1 MSKKQ
6 VYAVLELSDHEVKLL
21 VCEFLEG
28 RLNVLHKERQNT
40 KGIVNSVIV
49 NKNDVV
55 ANIIKVVSKSQ
66 EVLGFDIHR
75 VLLSI
80 PSVNVKNVTK
90 RVNVFVDSMERKVT
104 IDHVKKGVSELLDM
118 TDDETIPVNIGS
130 VRYITNGIISRKM
143 PLNETSDVLV
153 VSADILYADKDIVF
167 NYVLIAEEAG
177 LEVMDICIAAFA
189 AAEETSI
196 VRKMDTKYVI
206 GVNLEKTTTTLTLF
220 EKDKILSSQI
230 VPHGYG
236 NWITKFKEVHDLP
249 NDTIFRLIKSNIPF
263 DSSKV
268 DDFQVFVYGKD
279 QEQKVLTKREIYEL
293 LEEPLNE
300 WCSYIIEVCGGI
312 INSGETKF
320 VIYGDGA
327 DFDGMKD
334 LIRKFPVQTTNYV
347 PDTLGARYSAFTSML
362 GMFYVWN
369 EQRELKNDYRNCSD
383 SLELERNEI
392 NKKKIDMGLTQRL
405 KRALMLDK

>member
-1 MSKKQ
+1 MSKKE

-40 KGIVNSVIV
+40 NGIVNSVIV

-55 ANIIKVVSKSQ
+55 ANIIKVAAKTQ
-66 EVLGFDIHR
+66 EVLGFDINR
-75 VLLSI
+75 VLLSL

-90 RVNVFVDSMERKVT
+90 RVNVFIDSTERKIT
-104 IDHVKKGVSELLDM
+104 IDYIKKGVSELLNVSE
-118 TDDETIPVNIGS
+118 DDTIPVNIGS

-143 PLNETSDVLV
+143 PLYETSDVLV
-153 VSADILYADKDIVF
+153 VSADVLYADKDIVF
-167 NYVLIAEEAG
+167 NYVGIVEEAG
-177 LEVMDICIAAFA
+177 LEVMDICLAVFA

-196 VRKMDTKYVI
+196 VRKMDTKYVVGI
-206 GVNLEKTTTTLTLF
+206 NLEKTTTTLTLF

-230 VPHGYG
+230 VPYGYG
-236 NWITKFKEVHDLP
+236 RWITKLKEVHDLP
-249 NDTIFRLIKSNIPF
+249 ADTLLRLIKSNIPF
-263 DSSKV
+263 DKNKV
-268 DDFQVFVYGKD
+268 DDLQVFVYGKD
-279 QEQKVLTKREIYEL
+279 QEQIVLTKREVYEL

-320 VIYGDGA
+320 VIYGEGS
-327 DFDGMKD
+327 DFDGLKD
-334 LIRKFPVQTTNYV
+334 LLPKFPATTTNYI
-347 PDTLGARYSAFTSML
+347 PDIFGARYSAFTSML

-369 EQRELKNDYRNCSD
+369 EQRSLKNDYRNCSD
-383 SLELERNEI
+383 SLELERNEVS
-392 NKKKIDMGLTQRL
+392 KKKIDIGLTQRL